1 MKKLFFA
8 LSLPV
13 LAMIS
18 QAYLNV
24 PAAGYAIG
32 DTVEDFKLEN
42 IDGAWI
48 QFSDFMGEGGAVVVF
63 TCNTCPYAQ
72 LYEDRLIKLNDEFS
86 GKGFPILAIN
96 PNDPKMKPG
105 DSFEAMKKR
114 SADKGFTFPYVFDAE
129 QTIFPKFG
137 ATRTPHAYVVDSD
150 MKLRYIGAIDDNPQ
164 NATEVKTNY
173 IKDAIAAIK
182 AGMDPDPLTTK
193 AIGCGIKARKAQW
206 GDADFPVGEEV
217 TSIYQSAARNKRT
230 FQSTNAVVW
239 LPFQPQIAITQLV

>member
-8 LSLPV
+8 LSLLV

-86 GKGFPILAIN
+86 GQGFPILAIN

-137 ATRTPHAYVVDSD
+137 ATRTPHAYVVDSTD
-150 MKLRYIGAIDDNPQ
+150 RVFSSKAVGEPPLILSISVF
-164 NATEVKTNY
+164 NA

-182 AGMDPDPLTTK
+182 AGTDPDPLTTK

-217 TSIYQSAARNKRT
+217 TSIYQSAARKRRT

-239 LPFQPQIAITQLV
+239 LPFQPQIAINQLV